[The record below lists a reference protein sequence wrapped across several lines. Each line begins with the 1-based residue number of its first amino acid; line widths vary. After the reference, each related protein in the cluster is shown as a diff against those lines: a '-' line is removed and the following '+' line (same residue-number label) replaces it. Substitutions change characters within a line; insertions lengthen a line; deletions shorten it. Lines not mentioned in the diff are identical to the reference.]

1 MSKVWEIS
9 TMKLYHYAPLEN
21 TCLEKG
27 LLSVSLFPECLS
39 HYAQRAKSEDS
50 ADIIKWLDST
60 FEGRSRSVSCFTEPL
75 KLNGKIVLN
84 GGHLFSFDI
93 DELVKD
99 GLVESVYQKTKSGNG
114 GRNGETFRKI
124 KPDEIDY
131 TPFDF
136 SPYKTEYDLTHAFF
150 RHYMIVLKNGFIPPK
165 YLTLEK

>member
-1 MSKVWEIS
+1 
-9 TMKLYHYAPLEN
+9 MKLYHYAPLEN

-27 LLSVSLFPECLS
+27 LLSVSKLPECLM
-39 HYAQRAKSEDS
+39 HYAQRVGSENH
-50 ADIIKWLDST
+50 ADIIKWLDNT
-60 FEGRSRSVSCFTEPL
+60 FPGRSRSVSCFTEPL

-84 GGHLFSFDI
+84 SGHLFSFDV

-99 GLVESVYQKTKSGNG
+99 GLVESIYQKTKSGNG
-114 GRNGETFRKI
+114 GNTEAFRKI
-124 KPDEIDY
+124 KPEEIDY

-150 RHYMIVLKNGFIPPK
+150 RHYMVVLKNGFIPSE